1 MEILGIIMVHEIL
14 IDYQKHPWKHS
25 HIHVKCGFEKVIGEY
40 VKKIVF
46 VDLINIEVTATGLEP
61 RTT

>member
-46 VDLINIEVTATGLEP
+46 VDLINIL
-61 RTT
+61 